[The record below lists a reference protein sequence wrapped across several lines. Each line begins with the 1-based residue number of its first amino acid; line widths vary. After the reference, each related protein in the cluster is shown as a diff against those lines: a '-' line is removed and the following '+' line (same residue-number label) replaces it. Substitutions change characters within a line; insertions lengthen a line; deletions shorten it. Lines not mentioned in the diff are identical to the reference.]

1 MSVRLTAHHVM
12 IGEATL
18 ESIKAGGS
26 GGDDDFHD
34 DEDDDDHDNSRSR
47 PVIAAC
53 KNSSH
58 FTI

>member
-26 GGDDDFHD
+26 GGDDDFQD

-47 PVIAAC
+47 
-53 KNSSH
+53 
-58 FTI
+58 